1 MKRKK
6 LQRIIATAA
15 AGVLAFTAA
24 PLSANAAAKV
34 MPDGYAFDASYYA
47 ENNPDVASAIG
58 TDENA
63 LYQHYENYGK
73 NEGRPAYDPNEEIVA
88 ENINPELSVYLADN
102 LLTIY
107 QQCPSIG
114 KIEYG
119 FHVLFDNG
127 SLESGTILGV
137 ESDSTNYSVFGV
149 IPGMSIDTANSILGA
164 INFSYVKSGTISNYA
179 VHEYQEPKSGV
190 QLLIATNS
198 DNIVCYVIAVSQDLY
213 DALYPSDSTDDQSS
227 SVTSIPESPE
237 IVVTRVTG
245 FGEDNGETSLK
256 DETTKREKL
265 IPTSEYNKLYQ
276 KYYGDLNA
284 VWEAADKGYSHSKPK
299 APSNKDNSNGNGND
313 FWVSYLAN
321 EFADW
326 TFLHK
331 IGDELDSR
339 TSNLSSSL
347 GILPSQDDIETFFN
361 TMVNTAHAAA
371 SGNAEKVKQ
380 ELGEWLGGAAK
391 GEIEGEFDNYLDS
404 ITDNKYS
411 EIRNAISF
419 VSTQAQEEFKKL
431 GIDASSIQHVFKG
444 IPDLAKAFTAGME
457 IPVKVEAAESSAT
470 DAVVSNKDLQNFL
483 GKSVSTTSPFKEAQT
498 LSTGALPQ
506 GFTFVGWDD
515 NKNISEIAVNYES
528 DPQAQYYFGNPA
540 LKVGTT
546 FDSANSWLLKHGYS
560 VVSEMT
566 PFETVPDSIINL
578 AKSKKWDYQGNTLY
592 LEAQVYQKGN
602 VLVYIVVP
610 SWDEDAP
617 QFKAAIAAEEE
628 KLRQINEELEQ
639 ESNDYNGSQGISY
652 GFNDCGDLSFIYEI
666 RVAYANE

>member
-73 NEGRPAYDPNEEIVA
+73 NEGRFAYDPDEEIVA
-88 ENINPELSVYLADN
+88 ENVNHELSAYLCKNVEELYRD
-102 LLTIY
+102 
-107 QQCPSIG
+107 CPSLQ

-119 FHVLFDNG
+119 FHSFVDNG
-127 SLESGTILGV
+127 SLNTGLVLGMETDSSNYELLGITPGVPVEVANAILTQFGFAYV
-137 ESDSTNYSVFGV
+137 DSRQYSSSLIANHFKLTDPEMDVV
-149 IPGMSIDTANSILGA
+149 IMVNSKNTVMQVDVLLTGA
-164 INFSYVKSGTISNYA
+164 INALYSSDNGTIISEDVRSSDGYVRN
-179 VHEYQEPKSGV
+179 KSDGSLALGDWV
-190 QLLIATNS
+190 WKLLGLDHAAKDLDDQTEQATGHKGS
-198 DNIVCYVIAVSQDLY
+198 EEDLY
-213 DALYPSDSTDDQSS
+213 LSQEEMDKQFEHAKNIYQSAENGDQQGVVSGFGDVTQEQIDKEIDKEIDEETNGLSGIFEKMFTWFQNRIPSESAQTKAYIGWNDDTITPVYRNKEVS
-227 SVTSIPESPE
+227 SVVADS
-237 IVVTRVTG
+237 
-245 FGEDNGETSLK
+245 GENDV
-256 DETTKREKL
+256 
-265 IPTSEYNKLYQ
+265 PTSQ
-276 KYYGDLNA
+276 
-284 VWEAADKGYSHSKPK
+284 
-299 APSNKDNSNGNGND
+299 SNGI
-313 FWVSYLAN
+313 A
-321 EFADW
+321 
-326 TFLHK
+326 
-331 IGDELDSR
+331 
-339 TSNLSSSL
+339 
-347 GILPSQDDIETFFN
+347 
-361 TMVNTAHAAA
+361 
-371 SGNAEKVKQ
+371 
-380 ELGEWLGGAAK
+380 
-391 GEIEGEFDNYLDS
+391 
-404 ITDNKYS
+404 
-411 EIRNAISF
+411 
-419 VSTQAQEEFKKL
+419 
-431 GIDASSIQHVFKG
+431 
-444 IPDLAKAFTAGME
+444 DLAKTIATGMGATVT
-457 IPVKVEAAESSAT
+457 VKAAESGNT

-566 PFETVPDSIINL
+566 PFETVSDSTINL
-578 AKSKKWDYQGNTLY
+578 AKSRKWDYNGNTLY
-592 LEAQVYQKGN
+592 LEAQVYQKDN
-602 VLVYIVVP
+602 ILVYIVLP
-610 SWDEDAP
+610 SWSEDAP
-617 QFKAAIAAEEE
+617 QLQAALAAEEE
-628 KLRQINEELEQ
+628 KQRQIDAELEQ

-652 GFNDCGDLSFIYEI
+652 GLNDCGDLSFIYEI